1 MIKSAN
7 DLNKNLASISTCAFE
22 EKINYNLDSTKQAQE
37 VIFSQKILKYQ
48 LLRFEFES

>member
-1 MIKSAN
+1 MTKSAN
-7 DLNKNLASISTCAFE
+7 DLNNDLANISTCALE

-37 VIFSQKILKYQ
+37 VIFSQKTLKYQ

>member
-1 MIKSAN
+1 MTKSAN
-7 DLNKNLASISTCAFE
+7 DLNNDLANISTCALE

-48 LLRFEFES
+48 SLRFDFES